1 MYLGHGYYIVSDKYQ
16 YVLEKRKELK
26 TGKKAGE
33 EVGRYQS
40 YHPTVHAV
48 CEALLR
54 RLQRGE
60 LEDFEGSPE
69 EAAKI
74 FEAHLKE
81 VAEMF
86 KKAEHLKLEEED
98 ERST

>member
-1 MYLGHGYYIVSDKYQ
+1 MYLGYGYHIVSDKYQ
-16 YVLEKRKELK
+16 YILEKRGTLK

-60 LEDFEGSPE
+60 IEDFEGEPE
-69 EAAKI
+69 EAVKR
-74 FEAHLKE
+74 FEAYLKE

-86 KKAEHLKLEEED
+86 KKCEHLKLEEED
-98 ERST
+98 E